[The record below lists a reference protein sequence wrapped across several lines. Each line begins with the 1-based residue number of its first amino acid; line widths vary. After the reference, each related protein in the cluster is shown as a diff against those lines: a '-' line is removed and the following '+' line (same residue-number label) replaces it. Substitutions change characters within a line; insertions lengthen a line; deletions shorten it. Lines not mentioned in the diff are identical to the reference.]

1 MNARAACRLW
11 LMLTALGTVFALS
24 HAFRTVATIMAAPL
38 RTELHASPQDLG
50 LVAGA
55 FHLSFAALQVPVGVA
70 LDRYGPRRTVA
81 VAFVAVV
88 LGAIVSA
95 LAPTVSALVAGQL
108 VIGAGCAPAWL
119 ATMVFIPQRYPAER
133 FARLS
138 GTMLAFGGLGMMLV
152 GNAARMG
159 GRDLVVARGL
169 PRPRGVRRRRVVG
182 RRGARRRSASASP
195 APRETLGGAFGQIGT
210 ILAQPHTLGIIV
222 LAAVS
227 YASLI
232 TLRGLRIVPL
242 LADRHGY
249 GLVQSGHVVLAAS
262 FATLFGPPLFGF
274 LPLSDRAR
282 RLWIIGCTLGYAG
295 LFGLLA
301 RGAPDAVVVGVVVV
315 MGVLAGYFV
324 LQYADVRAAYADS
337 GGTGAVRLQ
346 HGDVRGRGTDAVD
359 QRGHRRAHH
368 QARTRRAH
376 ERLSR
381 RRGAPGGGHACVRAA
396 LLATRREIGSAFH
409 GSFDFHL
416 AASRRARRRR
426 SRARRRAVVSNHAR
440 GQLGQSS
447 QTWTVRS
454 SRSGIFVATRW
465 LRSSCRTRSRRSHQG
480 PPSSP

>member
-119 ATMVFIPQRYPAER
+119 ATMVFIAQRYPAER

-138 GTMLAFGGLGMMLV
+138 GTMLAFGGLGMILSGTPLAWVVETWSWRAGFLV
-152 GNAARMG
+152 LAVCAAG
-159 GRDLVVARGL
+159 AWLGVAALVVDQ
-169 PRPRGVRRRRVVG
+169 PRRRPH
-182 RRGARRRSASASP
+182 RGKH
-195 APRETLGGAFGQIGT
+195 LGGAFGQIGT

-227 YASLI
+227 YASFI
-232 TLRGLRIVPL
+232 TLRGLWIVPL

-249 GLVQSGHVVLAAS
+249 GLVQNGHVVLAAS

-274 LPLSDRAR
+274 LRLSDRAR
-282 RLWIIGCTLGYAG
+282 RL
-295 LFGLLA
+295 
-301 RGAPDAVVVGVVVV
+301 
-315 MGVLAGYFV
+315 
-324 LQYADVRAAYADS
+324 
-337 GGTGAVRLQ
+337 
-346 HGDVRGRGTDAVD
+346 
-359 QRGHRRAHH
+359 
-368 QARTRRAH
+368 
-376 ERLSR
+376 
-381 RRGAPGGGHACVRAA
+381 
-396 LLATRREIGSAFH
+396 
-409 GSFDFHL
+409 
-416 AASRRARRRR
+416 
-426 SRARRRAVVSNHAR
+426 
-440 GQLGQSS
+440 
-447 QTWTVRS
+447 
-454 SRSGIFVATRW
+454 
-465 LRSSCRTRSRRSHQG
+465 
-480 PPSSP
+480 